1 MKKII
6 LLLALLNTAAFS
18 ATRIVATDGND
29 ANPGAL
35 DSPLATVIKAV
46 SLSIPGDTI
55 LVRGGRHAATTTIS
69 ISKSGNAQ
77 NKYYLLAFPRERP
90 VFDFSGQSLG
100 QKGFSLKADYWF
112 IQGLEVKG
120 AEDNGMEIS
129 RGSYNRIERC
139 AFYENRDTGLQLS
152 NGAAHNEIINCDSY
166 YNADPPDYADA
177 DGFAAKLTVGTGNY
191 FFGCR
196 AWVNCDDGWD
206 GYLRGATDVTTTLEQ
221 CWTWGNGYLSDGTD
235 PGEKANG
242 NGFKMGG
249 GDNSNLDQLMHHF
262 ILTRCLAFNNKSKGF
277 DQNNNVGSM
286 TLLQCTGYRNLNDNY
301 RITKPLNAGQ
311 SLRVANCVS
320 YDGGVSLAGF
330 AVQQSNSWMA
340 PFHVTGE
347 DFVSL
352 DPGWAAAPRREDGHL
367 PEIPFLHLADGSDLI
382 DAGTIIDSEF
392 SGTAPDLG
400 AFESKSPSHAGSVNE
415 TPSGFRLAQNH
426 PNPFNPSTA
435 IRYHLAA
442 SCRVSLKIFD
452 ATGHEIAVLV
462 DGMKPAGE
470 HCETWRPGGL
480 PAGVYLYRLQAGAF
494 ARTKK
499 MIMVK

>member
-69 ISKSGNAQ
+69 ISKNGNAQ

-120 AEDNGMEIS
+120 AGDNGMEIS

-311 SLRVANCVS
+311 SLRVTNCVS

-352 DPGWAAAPRREDGHL
+352 DPGGAAAPRREDGHL

-400 AFESKSPSHAGSVNE
+400 AFESKSPSHAGSINE